1 MKLTFNGAARIVTG
15 SCYLLEAAGKK
26 ILIDCGMFQGAKDIN
41 RLNYE
46 PFRFRPKD
54 ISCLLL
60 THAHIDHSGLIP
72 KLVKMGFRGKIIATP
87 PTIDLAKIMLED
99 SAHVNED
106 DTMHE
111 NKRRLRLGLP
121 PREPLFKIEDVKA
134 ACRLF
139 SPVPYD
145 SPYDISDGL
154 RMRFRNAGH
163 ILGSAIIE
171 LHATEGGKTR
181 KLVFSGDLG
190 QWDTPLLDNPTLIG
204 DADYVLIESTY
215 GDRLHSAIKTRGDM
229 FSQVV
234 EETFKRRGKL
244 LIPSFAVERTQEL
257 LYYLHRMA
265 RDKELPSENVFLDS
279 PLAIDAT
286 RVFTRNMDYFSAS
299 LREEFKDPFGFKNL
313 KYLKTSQD
321 SQTMNDYPKPCMI
334 IAGNGMCTGGRIRY
348 HLKYN
353 LWKSQNTLLFVGY
366 QAEGS
371 LGRVILEGADVVR
384 MMGMEVAV
392 KAQVRQIDSFS
403 SHADSKELVRWASGF
418 KEKPKKLFIVHG
430 EESSSL
436 GLEKTLDKLGFDTHV
451 PVLGET
457 VELK

>member
-1 MKLTFNGAARIVTG
+1 MRLTFNGAARMVTG

-46 PFRFRPKD
+46 PFGFRPKE

-72 KLVKMGFRGKIIATP
+72 KLVKMGFRGRIIATP

-111 NKRRLRLGLP
+111 NKRRLRMGLP
-121 PREPLFKIEDVKA
+121 PREPLFTIRDVQA
-134 ACRLF
+134 ASRLF
-139 SPVPYD
+139 RPVPYD
-145 SPYDISDGL
+145 SPCNIGDGL
-154 RMRFRNAGH
+154 QMTFRNAGH

-171 LHATEGGKTR
+171 LSATEAGKTR
-181 KLVFSGDLG
+181 RLVFSGDLG
-190 QWDTPLLDNPTLIG
+190 QWDTPLLDNPALIG
-204 DADYVLIESTY
+204 GADYVLIESTY
-215 GDRLHSAIKTRGDM
+215 GDRLHSAVKTRGDM
-229 FSQVV
+229 LSEVV
-234 EETFKRRGKL
+234 DETFRKGGKL

-257 LYYLHRMA
+257 LYYLHGMA
-265 RDKELPSENVFLDS
+265 RDRELPAESVFLDS

-286 RVFTRNMDYFSAS
+286 RIFSRNMNYFSQG
-299 LREEFKDPFGFKNL
+299 LRKEFTDPFGFRNL
-313 KYLKTSQD
+313 KYLRTAQE
-321 SQTMNDYPKPCMI
+321 SQTMNEYPKPCMI

-348 HLKYN
+348 HLKYH
-353 LWKSQNTLLFVGY
+353 LWKPENTLLFVGY

-392 KAQVRQIDSFS
+392 KAEVRQIDSFS
-403 SHADSKELVRWASGF
+403 SHADSKELVRWACGF
-418 KEKPKKLFIVHG
+418 KERPKKMFIVHG

-436 GLEKTLDKLGFDTHV
+436 GLEKTLQGLGFETHV